1 MHVLITAPSWEN
13 FCAFDWWQG
22 FFSLFFWHL
31 SVFIKLPTDCGSDLW
46 SYINEAKS
54 LIVSNCNTFSCVM
67 WTQMFYNEW
76 MCFGNRWEVIIWSF
90 QMGKE
95 LEASPLLLT
104 PHGYRRGS
112 IDIRWWSIPS
122 WKQPHRILI
131 WDWTS
136 RLWGTELCAGAL
148 NKSSN
153 SLSVNSTPRLC
164 FPTWLSRTEAF
175 ILLRGAFNQSADRDK
190 RWM

>member
-13 FCAFDWWQG
+13 FCALDWWQG
-22 FFSLFFWHL
+22 FFSSLSRAFFGICQ
-31 SVFIKLPTDCGSDLW
+31 FCGRVSTKPSLW
-46 SYINEAKS
+46 SCLTAILFPAWCEHRCFITNG
-54 LIVSNCNTFSCVM
+54 CVLE
-67 WTQMFYNEW
+67 TDE
-76 MCFGNRWEVIIWSF
+76 RWLSWRF
-90 QMGKE
+90 QMGME

-112 IDIRWWSIPS
+112 IDIRWRSIPS

-175 ILLRGAFNQSADRDK
+175 ILLCGAFNQSADRDK